1 MRNALPALATLLVT
15 PFVIASCNTTP
26 KYPVPATK
34 ATNASLLESMPPM
47 EIAVAAVENH
57 GADQRIPLDVLRE
70 ALGSGLIESAYSP
83 LDTQYVDARL
93 AAAPSTDGG
102 LPREASLGAPQ
113 PDAWLRVSVDSS
125 DARLFPTNG
134 AFFVSGKAEMV
145 SGDGARVLWSVDLT
159 RRLELGP
166 TYGLRLGDAA
176 FLPQAARLF
185 AAEVVKLIPVRR
197 AALAPQPL

>member
-1 MRNALPALATLLVT
+1 MRQLQRLTIALPLLLV
-15 PFVIASCNTTP
+15 AACSTTP
-26 KYPVPATK
+26 NYPVPATK
-34 ATNASLLESMPPM
+34 PTSVSKLESAPPM
-47 EIAVAAVENH
+47 EIAVAPVENH
-57 GADQRIPLDVLRE
+57 GADARIPLDVLRD

-83 LDTQYVDARL
+83 LDVQYVDTQL

-102 LPREASLGAPQ
+102 MTQEGSLGARK

-125 DARLFPTNG
+125 DARLFPTTG

-145 SGDGARVLWSVDLT
+145 SGDGAEVLWSVDLT

-166 TYGLRLGDAA
+166 TYGMRVGDGA
-176 FLPQAARLF
+176 FLQQAARLF

-197 AALAPQPL
+197 AALAPKPI